1 MSAGHEAKRAKGE
14 GDEDPA
20 VSRFRSF
27 LRINTLHPTPDYRTC
42 VRACECAPS
51 ASSNQQHCRNAR
63 LILLV
68 TAGAACVFLK
78 QQADEIGLLYR
89 EVERELLSF
98 LVLHT
103 TLIFIINNTTAVSGK
118 PIAVLTWE
126 GKEPSLPSLMLNSHT
141 DVVPV
146 FPVRTYASSNSL
158 THSLTIIAN
167 RRSGPTRRLL
177 RSRTRRGISMHV
189 ARRT

>member
-1 MSAGHEAKRAKGE
+1 M
-14 GDEDPA
+14 
-20 VSRFRSF
+20 
-27 LRINTLHPTPDYRTC
+27 
-42 VRACECAPS
+42 
-51 ASSNQQHCRNAR
+51 
-63 LILLV
+63 

-89 EVERELLSF
+89 EVERESLSF

-103 TLIFIINNTTAVSGK
+103 TLIIIIIITTAVSGK

-158 THSLTIIAN
+158 THN
-167 RRSGPTRRLL
+167 HR
-177 RSRTRRGISMHV
+177 
-189 ARRT
+189 